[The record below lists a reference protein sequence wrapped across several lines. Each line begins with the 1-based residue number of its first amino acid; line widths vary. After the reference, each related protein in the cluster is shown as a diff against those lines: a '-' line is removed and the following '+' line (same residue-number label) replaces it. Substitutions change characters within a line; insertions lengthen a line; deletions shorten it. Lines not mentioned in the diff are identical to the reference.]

1 VVGIAGASLRAPLAR
16 IPENTVKFVVGVLL
30 SAFGLFWSV
39 EGAGGHWPAGDAALL
54 VIIPALALYAV
65 VLVEAFRRQSPVGGT
80 AKGAS

>member
-1 VVGIAGASLRAPLAR
+1 
-16 IPENTVKFVVGVLL
+16 VLL

-39 EGAGGHWPAGDAALL
+39 EGAGGRWPGGDAALL

-65 VLVEAFRRQSPVGGT
+65 VLVEAFRRQSPVGRT